1 MGRIIATVI
10 TVVVLAVLVSMNL
23 AFSTSV
29 NLFGRKFDNVS
40 VVAVAALSFA
50 LGVVYS
56 LFIGIGI
63 FMHQRRKRELAGRDK
78 RLNEREKELQKR
90 QEQAALAPTASSQ
103 GNGVSPVRQSWREKF
118 RELFQARP

>member
-63 FMHQRRKRELAGRDK
+63 FMNQRRKRALAGRDK
-78 RLNEREKELQKR
+78 RLTERERELQKR
-90 QEQAALAPTASSQ
+90 QGEADLAPAASREK
-103 GNGVSPVRQSWREKF
+103 NGVSPVRQSWREKL
-118 RELFQARP
+118 RELFKARP